1 MSLTGI
7 DIPIAILR
15 QSFADNL
22 WTDVTGKEFYARVFG
37 NLNKN
42 NQLIGEVLQSG
53 NEYKDVQFNDTL
65 NMVSFFD
72 VGETVENVDPD
83 NQTTQN
89 VGIVFAV
96 KLTEI
101 YSNISY
107 RATEEVYRD
116 VLNVINET
124 SALTVTPLEIIR
136 GLNAYGNLSTEGL
149 LQYNMQPWHTF
160 RINTEMKLSFDCSK
174 DLSLDDAYPDV
185 ITN

>member
-7 DIPIAILR
+7 DVPIAILR

-22 WTDVTGKEFYARVFG
+22 WTSVTGKEFYARVFT

-42 NQLIGEVLQSG
+42 KQLIGEVLQSG

-72 VGETVENVDPD
+72 VGDTVSNVDPD
-83 NQTTQN
+83 NQTTQD

-96 KLTEI
+96 KLTAI
-101 YSNISY
+101 YSSISY

-116 VLNVINET
+116 VLNVISNT
-124 SALTVTPLEIIR
+124 STLEIVPNEIIR

-160 RINTEMKLSFDCSK
+160 RINTEMKLSFDCSR
-174 DLSLDDAYPDV
+174 DLSLNDSYPDV

>member
-7 DIPIAILR
+7 DVPIAILR

-22 WTDVTGKEFYARVFG
+22 WTDVTNKYFYARVFG
-37 NLNKN
+37 NLNEN
-42 NQLIGEVLQSG
+42 NQLIGEVLDIG
-53 NEYKDVQFNDTL
+53 TEYKDVQFDDTL
-65 NMVSFFD
+65 NMLSFFD
-72 VGETVENVDPD
+72 VGDIVSNVDPD
-83 NQTTQN
+83 KQTTQE

-101 YSNISY
+101 YSSISY

-124 SALTVTPLEIIR
+124 SALTVTPNEIIR
-136 GLNAYGNLSTEGL
+136 GLEAYGNLSTDGL

-174 DLSLDDAYPDV
+174 DLNLDDAYPDV
-185 ITN
+185 IVN

>member
-53 NEYKDVQFNDTL
+53 NEYKDVQFNDAL

-72 VGETVENVDPD
+72 VGDTVENVDPD
-83 NQTTQN
+83 SQTTQN

-96 KLTEI
+96 NIPVI
-101 YSNISY
+101 YPNLSY

-116 VLNVINET
+116 VLNIINDT
-124 SALTVTPLEIIR
+124 STLDIVPNEIIR
-136 GLNAYGNLSTEGL
+136 GLNAYGNLSNEGL
-149 LQYNMQPWHTF
+149 LHYNMQPWHTF
-160 RINTEMKLSFDCSK
+160 RINTEMKLSFDCSR

>member
-22 WTDVTGKEFYARVFG
+22 WTSVTDKEFYARVFG

-42 NQLIGEVLQSG
+42 NQLIGEVLYSG
-53 NEYKDVQFNDTL
+53 NEYRDVQFNDTL

-72 VGETVENVDPD
+72 VGDTVENVDPD

-96 KLTEI
+96 NIPAI
-101 YSNISY
+101 YTNLSY

-116 VLNVINET
+116 VLNIINDT
-124 SALTVTPLEIIR
+124 STLEIVPNEIIR

-160 RINTEMKLSFDCSK
+160 RVNTEMKLSFDCSR

>member
-22 WTDVTGKEFYARVFG
+22 WTGVTNKYFYARVFS
-37 NLNKN
+37 NLNEN
-42 NQLIGEVLQSG
+42 GQLIGEVLNSG
-53 NEYKDVQFNDTL
+53 NEYKDVQFDDTL
-65 NMVSFFD
+65 NMLSFFD
-72 VGETVENVDPD
+72 VGDTVSNVDPD
-83 NQTTQN
+83 NQTTQD

-101 YSNISY
+101 YTSISY

-116 VLNVINET
+116 VLNVINAT
-124 SALTVTPLEIIR
+124 SALEVIPNEIIR
-136 GLNAYGNLSTEGL
+136 GLEAYGNLSTEGL

>member
-15 QSFADNL
+15 QTFADNL
-22 WTDVTGKEFYARVFG
+22 WTSVTGKEFYARVFG

-42 NQLIGEVLQSG
+42 NQLIGEVLYSG
-53 NEYKDVQFNDTL
+53 NEYRDVQFNDTL
-65 NMVSFFD
+65 SMVSFFD
-72 VGETVENVDPD
+72 VGETVENVDP
-83 NQTTQN
+83 NSQTTQN

-116 VLNVINET
+116 VLNIINDT
-124 SALTVTPLEIIR
+124 STLEIVPNEIIR

-160 RINTEMKLSFDCSK
+160 RVNTEMKLSFDCSK